1 PWGADF
7 TSESSSRN
15 FRVAPP
21 PKFPTTYSTSA
32 YINWAR
38 RVKNYLITAGIGH
51 TIEPNA
57 PAIPV
62 ISRGD
67 DEYFAHQYGAA
78 VVREHRRAW
87 SILSE
92 TTYDAPFEDSLYSC
106 DSVRDVWVFMEDWCL
121 PKIKAEKFLLSQQF
135 ETFEFKEGE

>member
-51 TIEPNA
+51 AIEPNA

-67 DEYFAHQYGAA
+67 DEYLAHQYGAA
-78 VVREHRRAW
+78 VVRDHRRAW

-92 TTYDAPFEDSLYSC
+92 T
-106 DSVRDVWVFMEDWCL
+106 
-121 PKIKAEKFLLSQQF
+121 
-135 ETFEFKEGE
+135 

>member
-1 PWGADF
+1 MERAQQAAADSEAEVARLLAAGESVNRPAAGEAAGHQGGTTSSAPNTGVVRPWCADF

-38 RVKNYLITAGIGH
+38 RVKNYLITADISH
-51 TIEPNA
+51 AIEPNA

-67 DEYFAHQYGAA
+67 DEYLAHQYGAA
-78 VVREHRRAW
+78 VVRDHR
-87 SILSE
+87 
-92 TTYDAPFEDSLYSC
+92 
-106 DSVRDVWVFMEDWCL
+106 
-121 PKIKAEKFLLSQQF
+121 
-135 ETFEFKEGE
+135 